1 MRRHFQSITAACQ
14 CVWSH
19 NGHHETANQHAVGT
33 TPLNMH
39 STAVSKS
46 CLPCVWPLATCC
58 HESVNQHAAGT
69 NSLHTHARHSSQT
82 GAACYVYGFKISTLH
97 AVMNLLIGSSTYLK
111 CSSAWNCRAFI
122 SGGRREPGD
131 EVITMEGDRGVAT
144 LLEIRREVSQV

>member
-46 CLPCVWPLATCC
+46 CLPCVWPLATCY

-69 NSLHTHARHSSQT
+69 NSLHMHRLGIAVRQEPPAMCMASKS
-82 GAACYVYGFKISTLH
+82 ALMH
-97 AVMNLLIGSSTYLK
+97 AVMNLLIGSSTYLEVQLYLEVP
-111 CSSAWNCRAFI
+111 CIHFRWEEGAWGQGYNN
-122 SGGRREPGD
+122 GR
-131 EVITMEGDRGVAT
+131 
-144 LLEIRREVSQV
+144 